1 MPLGSLLAF
10 AGFAFDAGTAA
21 ALPLAAGLVAAFRAA
36 LATGLVEVFAGAF
49 AAVFAAGFA
58 EDLAA
63 GLAAAFAA
71 GLVAVL
77 ATGFAVLATGFAV
90 FAEVFAAG
98 LAAGFAA
105 AFAGVFAAD
114 FAAGF
119 AAALVAGL
127 AAVFAAGF
135 AVLATGL
142 AAAFAA
148 GLVAD
153 FAAGFA
159 VLEVEAV
166 MTGVSLALVF
176 FEDEV
181 LSAAERR
188 RLDSKPPRFLPV
200 PVSESFFAN
209 FMPLDAPT
217 EPMNTVS
224 GITKTHV
231 KSSFSKGRL
240 GLIAIIAVNVGSY
253 AYLSCLAAN
262 SLRDNNPDRSQNY
275 SFIEEQLGS
284 GLLSFKQE
292 HGRAKY
298 QN

>member
-1 MPLGSLLAF
+1 MLAF
-10 AGFAFDAGTAA
+10 AGFALDAGTAA
-21 ALPLAAGLVAAFRAA
+21 ALPFAAGLVAVFRAA
-36 LATGLVEVFAGAF
+36 FAAGLVAVFAGAF
-49 AAVFAAGFA
+49 AAVFAAGLAATFA
-58 EDLAA
+58 VALAA
-63 GLAAAFAA
+63 GFAAA
-71 GLVAVL
+71 LVE
-77 ATGFAVLATGFAV
+77 VLATGFAV
-90 FAEVFAAG
+90 FAGAFAAG
-98 LAAGFAA
+98 LAAGFAAGFAA

-142 AAAFAA
+142 AAAFTA
-148 GLVAD
+148 GLVAV

-200 PVSESFFAN
+200 PASESFFAN

-240 GLIAIIAVNVGSY
+240 GLIAIIAVNVGRY

-262 SLRDNNPDRSQNY
+262 SL
-275 SFIEEQLGS
+275 
-284 GLLSFKQE
+284 
-292 HGRAKY
+292 
-298 QN
+298 

>member
-1 MPLGSLLAF
+1 LLAF

-21 ALPLAAGLVAAFRAA
+21 ALPFAAGLVAVFR
-36 LATGLVEVFAGAF
+36 
-49 AAVFAAGFA
+49 
-58 EDLAA
+58 
-63 GLAAAFAA
+63 AAFAA
-71 GLVAVL
+71 GLVAVFAGAL
-77 ATGFAVLATGFAV
+77 AAVFATGLAADFATGLALTFVVALAAGLAAALVELFAAGFAV
-90 FAEVFAAG
+90 FAGAFAADF
-98 LAAGFAA
+98 AAGFAPA
-105 AFAGVFAAD
+105 LAGVFAAD
-114 FAAGF
+114 FAAVF
-119 AAALVAGL
+119 AAGL
-127 AAVFAAGF
+127 AAGLAAALAAGF
-135 AVLATGL
+135 ATFATGL

-148 GLVAD
+148 GLVAG

-159 VLEVEAV
+159 VFEVEAV

-176 FEDEV
+176 FEEEV

-188 RLDSKPPRFLPV
+188 RLDSKPPRFLLV

-262 SLRDNNPDRSQNY
+262 SLRDNNPDRSQDY
-275 SFIEEQLGS
+275 SFI
-284 GLLSFKQE
+284 
-292 HGRAKY
+292 
-298 QN
+298 